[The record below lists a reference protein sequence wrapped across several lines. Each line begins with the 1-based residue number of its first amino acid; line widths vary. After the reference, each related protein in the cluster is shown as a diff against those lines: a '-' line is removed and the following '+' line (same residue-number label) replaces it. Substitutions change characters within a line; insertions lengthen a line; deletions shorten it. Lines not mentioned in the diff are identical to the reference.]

1 MDYDRMEA
9 FVMHLMLGKK
19 FDPPLQPEEQ
29 GTADRLREQIEW
41 IESMGL
47 VVDIPFEI
55 PDISDTSDLPV
66 DERLN

>member
-9 FVMHLMLGKK
+9 FVMRVVLGKK

-29 GTADRLREQIEW
+29 GTAGQLRREIEW
-41 IESMGL
+41 IESQGL

-55 PDISDTSDLPV
+55 PDISDTSDLPP